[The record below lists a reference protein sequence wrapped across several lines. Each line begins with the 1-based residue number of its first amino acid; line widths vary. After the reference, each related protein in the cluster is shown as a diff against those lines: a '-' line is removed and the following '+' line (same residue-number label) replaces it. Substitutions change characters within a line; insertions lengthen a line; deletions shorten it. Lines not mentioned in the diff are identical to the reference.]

1 LASDARA
8 PPSYGYPEESI
19 REIIMNLENQGKLGG
34 CSADNFV
41 AKYLKYGYQRP
52 MDWLRNIRGK

>member
-1 LASDARA
+1 
-8 PPSYGYPEESI
+8 
-19 REIIMNLENQGKLGG
+19 MNLENQGKLRG

-52 MDWLRNIRGK
+52 MDWLRDIRGK